1 MKFFHVK
8 NKSFVIPVNNSD
20 TISYKSQ
27 YTYFRLQIILITELC
42 LRDKKKKQQ
51 QLNFL
56 YATADCQFI
65 QILTQE

>member
-20 TISYKSQ
+20 TISYKFQ

-42 LRDKKKKQQ
+42 LRDKKKQQ

>member
-1 MKFFHVK
+1 MKFVHVK
-8 NKSFVIPVNNSD
+8 KKSFVIPVNNSD

-42 LRDKKKKQQ
+42 LRDKKNQ

-65 QILTQE
+65 QILTRE